1 MAGLQSRAQGAR
13 EHSPRLLWLLAARP
27 PGLAGGRVAPV
38 TRLLVASPL
47 CVCVSCCFAQGH
59 SSSGF
64 GTKQIIQGDSLSSS
78 TRSPLQRPFLQIRSC
93 LQVLGV
99 RTWACLLGGS
109 PAPHC
114 SWARA
119 RTDAQISCIA
129 DRARIHQDWSGPG
142 KRVSGQMLAFACRPP
157 SSLAS
162 AGVQGGRTSLAA
174 GGIRSWGRPG
184 ASCGKLDARRP
195 AGALSQIWPTA
206 RF

>member
-109 PAPHC
+109 PSPHC

-119 RTDAQISCIA
+119 RADAQISCIA
-129 DRARIHQDWSGPG
+129 DRARIHQDWSEPG
-142 KRVSGQMLAFACRPP
+142 KGSRDRCWLLLAGPQAALRAQVFRGAGPPWQREASG
-157 SSLAS
+157 
-162 AGVQGGRTSLAA
+162 AGGGLVPLAA
-174 GGIRSWGRPG
+174 NLTLDGQPG
-184 ASCGKLDARRP
+184 P
-195 AGALSQIWPTA
+195 
-206 RF
+206 